1 MEPFI
6 GPPATGCYLLL
17 PAVVVAPPVGTVADH
32 LHHRRLE
39 LPVRQFHLIKHTELL
54 IMVPHCSAR
63 SHKTAEPFARVRKF
77 NITGFRRYSSG
88 TAREKYRRNGIFAWR
103 IVLHCGGSY
112 LGGLKSKSTSR
123 IRKRHCLD
131 VFGWTESN
139 LHQNVQT
146 ETKI

>member
-1 MEPFI
+1 MHERDLARVAARSQSLRTAQTPK
-6 GPPATGCYLLL
+6 GAGQAQSTCHCRRPPCRITGQRLLL
-17 PAVVVAPPVGTVADH
+17 VAKRKPAVVVAPPVGTVADH

-103 IVLHCGGSY
+103 IALHCGG
-112 LGGLKSKSTSR
+112 
-123 IRKRHCLD
+123 
-131 VFGWTESN
+131 
-139 LHQNVQT
+139 LH
-146 ETKI
+146 

>member
-1 MEPFI
+1 MSVVGWCVPS
-6 GPPATGCYLLL
+6 TGALGSNTLGALHRAASHRLL
-17 PAVVVAPPVGTVADH
+17 PVATCRRCRTPVGTVADH

-88 TAREKYRRNGIFAWR
+88 TAREKYRRAGIFAWR
-103 IVLHCGGSY
+103 IALHCGGLH
-112 LGGLKSKSTSR
+112 LGSLKV
-123 IRKRHCLD
+123 I
-131 VFGWTESN
+131 
-139 LHQNVQT
+139 
-146 ETKI
+146 